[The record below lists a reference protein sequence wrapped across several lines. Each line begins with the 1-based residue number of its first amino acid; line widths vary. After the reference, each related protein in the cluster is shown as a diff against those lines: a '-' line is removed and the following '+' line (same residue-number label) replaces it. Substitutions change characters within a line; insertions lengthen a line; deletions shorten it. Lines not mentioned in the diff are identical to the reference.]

1 MASSYDI
8 FSDTEFGYALDE
20 ALREFSQYIP
30 HLIPQPYKLE
40 YRTGT
45 DTTGTASYLTDAT
58 ESQFVA
64 ADATEYKVVK
74 NTTDNTWAVVTSY
87 SSTSVLGLSADIM
100 DSGESYEMYNPGCSD
115 HKSINIA
122 NTLADC
128 LNIDHVEWPL
138 GTRRNFTLNGDIL
151 TLDIASDPSET
162 DDLYV
167 WVYANY
173 PHFITDMTD
182 LAGAVNNAS
191 GYSAGDTSMALNGLD
206 SSGTVEQGQE
216 FTLVGSRNKYR
227 VTTDA
232 TISTNAATIYFWPA
246 LDIAVA
252 NAAVV
257 TFVKTTL
264 TQQTE
269 QLVTELAAAKAAL
282 NKPLE
287 HINNYCGASHW
298 TNIDTL
304 ITAST
309 TQATSALTAL
319 SSGYS
324 LIVDNRTAAETAI
337 GVGTTAFAQGRTD
350 IASGL
355 AKVIDQVD
363 EAETQLDLATA
374 RIAQAVTD
382 IAAARTYFNTVN
394 INNPET
400 AYLQS
405 GQGELQTAQSYFGQA
420 KDYLAFSATTNSGYL
435 GHANAE
441 YQAGMGKL
449 AEARALLE
457 ADSQAVGNYIRQ
469 AMAQIEVGKQR
480 LQDAQTQV
488 SMVNAKSMIPK
499 IAQYY
504 ETWGQN
510 KLQRVMPTILRLASH
525 QRGGPR
531 VSTWESDE

>member
-8 FSDTEFGYALDE
+8 FSDTEFGYALDD

-30 HLIPQPYKLE
+30 HLIAQPYKLE

-45 DTTGTASYLTDAT
+45 DTAGTASYLTDTT
-58 ESQFVA
+58 ESQFA
-64 ADATEYKVVK
+64 STDATLYKWVL

-87 SSTSVLGLSADIM
+87 SSTSALGLSSDIM
-100 DSGESYEMYNPGCSD
+100 DSGESYELYNQDCTD
-115 HKSINIA
+115 HKSIRIDDSQ
-122 NTLADC
+122 ADY
-128 LNIDHVEWPL
+128 LNIDHVEWPR
-138 GTRRNFTLNGDIL
+138 GTRRNFTITGNVL
-151 TLDIASDPSET
+151 TLDIASDPVST

-167 WVYANY
+167 WVYVNY
-173 PHFITDMTD
+173 PHFITDLTD

-191 GYSAGDTSMALNGLD
+191 GYAAGSTSMILDGLQ
-206 SSGTVEQGQE
+206 SSGTIEQGQE
-216 FTLVGSRNKYR
+216 FTLVGSRNVYR

-232 TISTNAATIYFWPA
+232 TIATNAATIYFFPA
-246 LDIAVA
+246 LDVTIA
-252 NAAVV
+252 NDTVV
-257 TFVKTTL
+257 TFIKTTL
-264 TQQTE
+264 TQPTE

-287 HINNYCGASHW
+287 HINNYCGAAHW

-304 ITAST
+304 LTASS

-319 SSGYS
+319 SSGYA

-480 LQDAQTQV
+480 LQDAQTQI

-499 IAQYY
+499 VAQYY

>member
-30 HLIPQPYKLE
+30 HIIPQPYTLE
-40 YRTGT
+40 WRTGT
-45 DTTGTASYLTDAT
+45 DTAGTASSLTDTT
-58 ESQFVA
+58 ESQFLAGDVG
-64 ADATEYKVVK
+64 KWVK
-74 NTTDNTWAVVTSY
+74 NTTDNTWAVVKTY
-87 SSTSVLGLSADIM
+87 TSTSVLALSADIM
-100 DSGESYEMYNPGCSD
+100 DSGESYEIFNEGCSD
-115 HKSINIA
+115 HKSIKIDDSQ
-122 NTLADC
+122 ADY

-151 TLDIASDPSET
+151 TLDLASNPTET
-162 DDLYV
+162 DDLQV
-167 WVYANY
+167 WVYVNY
-173 PHFITDMTD
+173 PHFITDLTD
-182 LAGAVNNAS
+182 LAAAVNLTA
-191 GYSAGDTSMALNGLD
+191 GYSAGDTSMILNSLQT
-206 SSGTVEQGQE
+206 SGTIEQGQE

-232 TISTNAATIYFWPA
+232 TIATNAATITFWPP
-246 LDIAVA
+246 LDITVA

-257 TFVKTTL
+257 TFIKSTL
-264 TQQTE
+264 TQATE
-269 QLVTELAAAKAAL
+269 TLVTELAAAKSAL
-282 NKPLE
+282 NKPLQY
-287 HINNYCGASHW
+287 INDFCGASHW

-319 SSGYS
+319 SSGLS
-324 LIVDNRTAAETAI
+324 LIVDNRTAAETALGI
-337 GVGTTAFAQGRTD
+337 ATTALAQDRTD

-382 IAAARTYFNTVN
+382 VASARTYFNTVN

-400 AYLQS
+400 SYLQS
-405 GQGELQTAQSYFGQA
+405 AQGEMNVAQDYFGQA
-420 KDYLAFSATTNSGYL
+420 KTYLGFSSTTNSGYL

-441 YQAGMGKL
+441 YQAAMGKI
-449 AEARALLE
+449 AEARALL
-457 ADSQAVGNYIRQ
+457 DTDTQAISNYIRQ

-480 LQDAQTQV
+480 LQDAQTQI
-488 SMVNAKSMIPK
+488 SLVNAKSLVPK
-499 IAQYY
+499 ISQYY

-510 KLQRVMPTILRLASH
+510 KLARIMPRILALASH